1 MLNFENV
8 IAIIFHICFQFFI
21 KINFEC
27 YNLLIDWVP
36 LIIKYTERKK
46 IWSKCYLII
55 SNFLKTLVLLLSFWT
70 EYGYGC
76 VRVRRVS
83 MATGASLISLHWK
96 FRELISWILVT
107 PMAIFRLAA
116 FAELQD

>member
-21 KINFEC
+21 KINLEC

-46 IWSKCYLII
+46 I
-55 SNFLKTLVLLLSFWT
+55 
-70 EYGYGC
+70 
-76 VRVRRVS
+76 
-83 MATGASLISLHWK
+83 
-96 FRELISWILVT
+96 
-107 PMAIFRLAA
+107 
-116 FAELQD
+116 